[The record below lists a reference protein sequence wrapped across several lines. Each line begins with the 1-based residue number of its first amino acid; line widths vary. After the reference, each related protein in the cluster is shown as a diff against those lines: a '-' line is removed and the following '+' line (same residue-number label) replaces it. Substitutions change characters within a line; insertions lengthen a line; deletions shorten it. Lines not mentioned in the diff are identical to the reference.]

1 MHRSNPARTDFA
13 LAPGQ
18 ADVLRVPFVA
28 SHAAAA
34 AIVIITVP
42 TSAEYGI
49 A

>member
-18 ADVLRVPFVA
+18 ADVLRAPFVA
-28 SHAAAA
+28 SHAAA